1 MSPVL
6 AGQLPHPR
14 TLLGAA
20 RVSLQNLNGD
30 GPEGLHLK
38 AHAAR
43 RLGYHHEARS
53 LWERLASDDD
63 ADALYQLGCMAE
75 LGLGESCDVVRARS
89 LFMRA
94 AELGHTGA
102 MNRMQ
107 IQRSQISALMA
118 AYHEAP

>member
-6 AGQLPHPR
+6 DGQLPHPR

-20 RVSLQNLNGD
+20 RVSLQSMNDD
-30 GPEGLHLK
+30 GPEGRHLK
-38 AHAAR
+38 AYAAY
-43 RLGYHHEARS
+43 RLGYHHEARR
-53 LWERLASDDD
+53 LWERLANDDD

-75 LGLGESCDVVRARS
+75 LGLGEPCDVLRSRS

-94 AELGHTGA
+94 AELGHASA

-107 IQRSQISALMA
+107 TQRSQISALMA